1 MVIETYNIARKS
13 EFLVGVHHEF
23 GKINLQPI
31 TTTPSVIWYP
41 IDEEIIGSQFV
52 QEDLIIDGKS
62 YQKDEIARRKS
73 NFNIYLFEKNYES
86 LELLINRVANG
97 ISEAGNYTWQNISL
111 ESGEFLDRESVA
123 ENTVGYVFKAYVIV
137 PLYRLTLQDII
148 TTGKSAILPTGV

>member
-1 MVIETYNIARKS
+1 MVIEIYNIARKS

-31 TTTPSVIWYP
+31 TTTPSVIWFP

-73 NFNIYLFEKNYES
+73 NFNIYLFEKSYEA

-97 ISEAGNYTWQNISL
+97 ILEAGNYTWQNISL

-137 PLYRLTLQDII
+137 PLYRLTLQNMIS
-148 TTGKSAILPTGV
+148 TGQSAILPTGV